1 MLSVD
6 DVIKSTDEE
15 VMRDGLVTC
24 SLTEPSQ
31 LFLHGF
37 GDEFPDTVV
46 CPYCGKV
53 LEGRFD
59 TDGIFSVSC
68 DCEDYAAEAAIRARY
83 AEAVRTAKDA
93 LATLAEKAK
102 GSALSIVK
110 LNKCKYLEAKEATL
124 SAELS
129 KIAAFRERGTN

>member
-6 DVIKSTDEE
+6 DMVKMTDEE
-15 VMRDGLVTC
+15 VTRDGLVAC

-46 CPYCGKV
+46 CPYCGKT
-53 LEGRFD
+53 LEGRFG
-59 TDGIFSVSC
+59 TDGVFSVSC
-68 DCEDYAAEAAIRARY
+68 DCEDYAAEADIRARY
-83 AEAVRTAKDA
+83 SEATRIATEEMAELAK
-93 LATLAEKAK
+93 KAK
-102 GSALSIVK
+102 ESALSIVK
-110 LNKCKYLEAKEATL
+110 LNKDRYLEAKEVAL
-124 SAELS
+124 AAELS